1 MSFAGDMSLGNV
13 FVQTTSNRGYT
24 PEEIAE
30 RATARILRIQTQ
42 EELNRVLVKYLQEA
56 QESERMN
63 VRRYLNEK
71 IKNGDHSGYGDF
83 VQG

>member
-63 VRRYLNEK
+63 VRRDLNE
-71 IKNGDHSGYGDF
+71 NGFSDAASRLGD
-83 VQG
+83 

>member
-1 MSFAGDMSLGNV
+1 MMSGDTALGQV

-30 RATARILRIQTQ
+30 RAV
-42 EELNRVLVKYLQEA
+42 NRVLRVQSKDELQRVLTKYLHEA

-63 VRRYLNEK
+63 VRRLLIE
-71 IKNGDHSGYGDF
+71 NGFNDAAKRLGD
-83 VQG
+83 

>member
-1 MSFAGDMSLGNV
+1 MMTGDMELGQV

-30 RATARILRIQTQ
+30 RAV
-42 EELNRVLVKYLQEA
+42 NRVLRVQDRDELQRVLTKYLHEA

-63 VRRYLNEK
+63 VRRFLIENDFKDAAERL
-71 IKNGDHSGYGDF
+71 GD
-83 VQG
+83 

>member
-1 MSFAGDMSLGNV
+1 MMTGDMELGQV

-30 RATARILRIQTQ
+30 RAVNRVLRVRDKD
-42 EELNRVLVKYLQEA
+42 ELQRVLVKYLHEA

-63 VRRYLNEK
+63 VRRFLIE
-71 IKNGDHSGYGDF
+71 NGFNDAAERLGD
-83 VQG
+83 

>member
-1 MSFAGDMSLGNV
+1 MMTGDMELGQV

-30 RATARILRIQTQ
+30 RAATRILRIQTK
-42 EELNRVLVKYLQEA
+42 EELNRVLVKYLHEA

-63 VRRYLNEK
+63 VRRFLLE
-71 IKNGDHSGYGDF
+71 NGFNDAAKRLGD
-83 VQG
+83 